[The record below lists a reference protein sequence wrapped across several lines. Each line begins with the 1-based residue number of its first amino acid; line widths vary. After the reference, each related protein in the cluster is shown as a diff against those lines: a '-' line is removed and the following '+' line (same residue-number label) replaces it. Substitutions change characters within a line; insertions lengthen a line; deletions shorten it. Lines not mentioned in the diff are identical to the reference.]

1 MGANFKDGYLTPF
14 SFRGKGAINK
24 NKIHMEYFIQLNSEK
39 IYFKKTWTNGLSST
53 NGRSPFYN

>member
-24 NKIHMEYFIQLNSEK
+24 NKIHLVRIN
-39 IYFKKTWTNGLSST
+39 
-53 NGRSPFYN
+53 